1 MTSDS
6 SPDEKYPAR
15 QVLLADD
22 EIVIRAVVE
31 EEWIDGEN
39 RGSPSIFRRP
49 NTSMTRINSLGLESG
64 IAVVKRDVEWS
75 GKPARMLRGAGE
87 ISVSLLK
94 IVGRAPVP
102 APKPGACIYLEVWE
116 EKVKAKDGRPAN
128 DHHAEIVAYDDPE
141 RTKERSGISLGYSRM
156 LSKALRVH
164 AVDASGTITS
174 VSEPLDWANVD
185 KS

>member
-15 QVLLADD
+15 QVLLADN
-22 EIVIRAVVE
+22 EIVIRAIVE
-31 EEWIDGEN
+31 EEWIADEN

-49 NTSMTRINSLGLESG
+49 NTSVTRIDSIGLEQG

-87 ISVSLLK
+87 ISVSMLK
-94 IVGRAPVP
+94 AVGKSPVP
-102 APKPGACIYLEVWE
+102 IPKPGACIYIEVWE
-116 EKVKAKDGRPAN
+116 EKVKEKDGRPAN
-128 DHHAEIVAYDDPE
+128 DHHAEIVAYDDLE

-156 LSKALRVH
+156 LAKALRVH
-164 AVDASGTITS
+164 VVDEAGAVIG
-174 VSEPLDWANVD
+174 VSDPLEWSKAD